1 MAEETVAEEAAGR
14 TGKRRALALTAIV
27 CLLHLAGLSL
37 LFVPPA
43 GLLSDQPVLEQDY
56 GPHFHDL
63 RSMEA
68 FWRGGRRLW
77 GYNPSFM
84 AGYPSNTIQE
94 SSIKL
99 FEFLAIFL
107 PGDAVRNFKLAIL
120 LFVVAVPW
128 LAFFAARNFLG
139 PRTGWSAG
147 AAAALLATAS
157 WWNSYPREMFFYGMV
172 GFAVVPVFALF
183 LVSLLYR
190 LCADARPSAA
200 LGLAWTA
207 GCILF
212 LPLHPQGVI
221 VAAAPALVLLG
232 SALRAR
238 RLRGLAWV
246 AGGALVALAVNLPW
260 LIPFFTHYH
269 DQALGKV
276 LDAVPYFLSLD
287 PWTFLRDYAGPDRYF
302 TFRTSVFEKGLRLAL
317 LFAGAAGLVGLA
329 RTPRRLAAAALG
341 AGALS
346 LFALTY
352 FGSFSAAL
360 SGWQPL
366 RFKVA
371 LDLYLALGAAAAVGH
386 VVSGRG
392 SRLQAGALLAC
403 LVPGLA
409 AAAVNLVQTESPG
422 NLRLRTV
429 PPAYAVSVAQWVA
442 RETPPEG
449 RVLFEE
455 SGDESGFVHH
465 GMYLSSFLPAWTGR
479 ELIGGPTNFS
489 WDRYNA
495 VHFYAGR
502 FVGRDI
508 GSYTDDE
515 LRAYLAVYNV
525 GAAVVYSPQAVRRL
539 LSVPGLATVAG
550 KVDQTYLLKINQPL
564 GWLARGAGKVTAGPN
579 LIRCEEV
586 EGPSVILKYHWIEGL
601 RATPPASIRPVLLLP
616 GDPIPFIQVD
626 APPRSFS
633 LSVGSPP
640 RR

>member
-1 MAEETVAEEAAGR
+1 VAF
-14 TGKRRALALTAIV
+14 TALV

-63 RSMEA
+63 RSLEA
-68 FWRGGRRLW
+68 FWQGGRRLW

-84 AGYPSNTIQE
+84 AGYPSNTVQE

-99 FEFLAIFL
+99 FELLAIFL
-107 PGDAVRNFKLAIL
+107 PGDAVRNFKLAIF
-120 LFVVAVPW
+120 LFAAAVPW

-139 PRTGWSAG
+139 PGLGWSAG

-172 GFAVVPVFALF
+172 GFAVAPAFALF

-190 LCADARPSAA
+190 LCDDARPSAGV
-200 LGLAWTA
+200 GLAWTA

-221 VAAAPALVLLG
+221 VAALPALVLLG
-232 SALRAR
+232 SALRGR
-238 RLRGLAWV
+238 HVRGLAWV
-246 AGGALVALAVNLPW
+246 AGGTVAGLAVNLPW
-260 LIPFFTHYH
+260 LIPFFTHYR
-269 DQALGKV
+269 DQAFGKV

-287 PWTFLRDYAGPDRYF
+287 PWTFVRDYVGAERYF

-317 LFAGAAGLVGLA
+317 LLAGAAGIAGLA
-329 RTPRRLAAAALG
+329 RTPRRLAALALG
-341 AGALS
+341 AGAVAM
-346 LFALTY
+346 FALTY

-366 RFKVA
+366 RFKVP
-371 LDLYLALGAAAAVGH
+371 LDLYLVLGAAAAAGRAL
-386 VVSGRG
+386 SGPG
-392 SRLQAGALLAC
+392 TRLQAGALLAC

-409 AAAVNLVQTESPG
+409 AATVNLVQTESPG

-429 PPAYAVSVAQWVA
+429 PPPYAVAVAQWVA
-442 RETPPEG
+442 REAPREG

-502 FVGRDI
+502 FIGRDI
-508 GSYTDDE
+508 GSYSDAE
-515 LRAYLAVYNV
+515 LRAYLATYNV
-525 GAAVVYSPQAVRRL
+525 GAAVVYSPQAVSRL

-550 KVDQTYLLKINQPL
+550 RVEQTYLLTINQPL
-564 GWLARGAGKVTAGPN
+564 GWLARGAGKVSAGPN

-586 EGPSVILKYHWIEGL
+586 VGPSVVLKYHWIEGL

-616 GDPIPFIQVD
+616 GDPIPFIEVV

-633 LSVGSPP
+633 LSVGAPP